1 MSYQPIV
8 IKKTEEIL
16 AVLEE
21 SNFFKDF
28 DLESN
33 EFARQYISERLTDKF
48 IDGDIDLPFDIL
60 FEEDEFEQFLKE
72 IAAGTVLYEL
82 KEKGL
87 VDSYSDENTERSR
100 GLGDVYKRQ
109 PLINLDTVTFF
120 LSATFSIS
128 L

>member
-87 VDSYSDENTERSR
+87 VDSYSDENTEEM
-100 GLGDVYKRQ
+100 
-109 PLINLDTVTFF
+109 FF
-120 LSATFSIS
+120 LTEEGKK
-128 L
+128 LLDEEGLN